1 MTLGDTECVR
11 RRWWGVAAGLGS
23 LGIVAALLVP
33 LRTALAI
40 STDALVLIVPVVLG
54 VALGG
59 FVAGALT
66 VVAGFLVYDFFFI
79 PPYGTLQVSSGQ
91 DWVALAVYAVV
102 MLLVARIVAALDVT
116 RTEARHG
123 REVMRQMAAVSESL
137 VADEPV
143 ETLLRSIVA
152 TARTVF
158 DVSGAALL
166 ELREGHL
173 VVVASSGEP
182 LSADDLARLD
192 PASGRPITVGPDD
205 LDGGGLRAIALS
217 SSGRA
222 VAMLALRGRPQKS
235 TEREVLTAFAND
247 AAVALERARLRD
259 EALRAQLLEEADRFR
274 HGLMGA
280 VSHDLRTP
288 LATIKVASSTL
299 LERGASLSAT
309 DAEELHRL
317 IDVEADRLTRM
328 VTNLLDLSRLE
339 AGVLTLHREAT
350 AAPRL
355 IDDALA
361 AVQTSLARQHVI
373 VEMDPDLP
381 ALAVDPG
388 LMHQALVNLLD
399 NALRHGPPTGTVTV
413 TVSRHGATVVLSVDD
428 EGPGVPENQREAV
441 FNRFTQFDTGGRS
454 GLGLTIARTFVEA
467 HGERIWCEAAPGGG
481 ARFSLTLPVAGAT

>member
-1 MTLGDTECVR
+1 M
-11 RRWWGVAAGLGS
+11 AAGLGS
-23 LGIVAALLVP
+23 LAVLASLLVP
-33 LRTALAI
+33 LRSVLAI

-54 VALGG
+54 VAVGG
-59 FVAGALT
+59 FLAGAVT

-91 DWVALAVYAVV
+91 DWVALAVYVVV

-116 RTEARHG
+116 RSEARHG
-123 REVMRQMAAVSESL
+123 REVVRQMAAVSESL

-143 ETLLRSIVA
+143 ETLLRSVVA
-152 TARTVF
+152 TARAVF
-158 DVSGAALL
+158 GVRGAALL
-166 ELREGHL
+166 QLRDGHL
-173 VVVASSGEP
+173 AVVASSGEP
-182 LSADDLARLD
+182 LTTEDLARLD
-192 PASGRPITVGPDD
+192 PASGRPVTVGPDV
-205 LDGGGLRAIALS
+205 LDHGGLRAVALS

-222 VAMLALRGRPQKS
+222 VAMLALRGEPETP

-247 AAVALERARLRD
+247 AAVALERARLRG

-288 LATIKVASSTL
+288 LATIKIASSTL
-299 LERGASLSAT
+299 LERGASLAAP
-309 DAEELHRL
+309 DADELHRL

-339 AGVLTLHREAT
+339 AGVLTLHHEVTT
-350 AAPRL
+350 ARAL

-361 AVQTSLARQHVI
+361 AVRTSLARQRV
-373 VEMDPDLP
+373 VVDVDADVPTLS
-381 ALAVDPG
+381 VDPG
-388 LMHQALVNLLD
+388 LMNQVLVNLLD
-399 NALRHGPPTGTVTV
+399 NALRHGPPTGTITVTV
-413 TVSRHGATVVLSVDD
+413 TRQGPHVVLSVDD
-428 EGPGVPENQREAV
+428 EGPGVREDQRGDV

-467 HGERIWCEAAPGGG
+467 HGERIWCETAPGGG
-481 ARFSLTLPVAGAT
+481 ARFSLTLPAQGTP

>member
-1 MTLGDTECVR
+1 M
-11 RRWWGVAAGLGS
+11 AAGLGS
-23 LGIVAALLVP
+23 LAVLATLLVP
-33 LRTALAI
+33 LRSALAI

-54 VALGG
+54 VAVGG
-59 FVAGALT
+59 FVAGAVT

-102 MLLVARIVAALDVT
+102 MLLVAQIVDALDVT

-158 DVSGAALL
+158 GVSGAALL
-166 ELREGHL
+166 QLREGRL

-182 LSADDLARLD
+182 LSPEDLARLD
-192 PASGRPITVGPDD
+192 PASGRPVRVGPDV
-205 LDGGGLRAIALS
+205 LDEGGLRAVALS

-222 VAMLALRGRPQKS
+222 VAMLALRGRPQTS

-247 AAVALERARLRD
+247 AAVALERARLRE

-299 LERGASLSAT
+299 LGRGASLAAP

-339 AGVLTLHREAT
+339 AGVLTLHHESMT
-350 AAPRL
+350 ADQL
-355 IDDALA
+355 VDDALA
-361 AVQTSLARQHVI
+361 AVRTSLARQRVV
-373 VEMDPDLP
+373 VEVEPDVP
-381 ALAVDPG
+381 TLAVDPG
-388 LMHQALVNLLD
+388 LMNQVLVNLLD
-399 NALRHGPPTGTVTV
+399 NASRHGPPTGTVTV
-413 TVSRHGATVVLSVDD
+413 TVARRGPEVVLSVDD
-428 EGPGVPENQREAV
+428 EGPGVPEDQREAV

-467 HGERIWCEAAPGGG
+467 HGGRVWCEAAPGGG
-481 ARFSLTLPVAGAT
+481 ARFSLTLRLARGV

>member
-1 MTLGDTECVR
+1 MR
-11 RRWWGVAAGLGS
+11 HRWWGLGAGLGS
-23 LGIVAALLVP
+23 LAALASLLVP
-33 LRTALAI
+33 LRAVLAI
-40 STDALVLIVPVVLG
+40 STDALVLIVPVVLA
-54 VALGG
+54 VAVGG
-59 FVAGALT
+59 FVAGAVT
-66 VVAGFLVYDFFFI
+66 VVAGFLVYDYLFI

-102 MLLVARIVAALDVT
+102 MLLVARIVDALDVT
-116 RTEARHG
+116 RSEARHG

-143 ETLLRSIVA
+143 DSLLRSIVA

-158 DVSGAALL
+158 GVPGAALL
-166 ELREGHL
+166 QLRDGHL
-173 VVVASSGEP
+173 VVVASAGEP
-182 LSADDLARLD
+182 LTEQDLARLD
-192 PASGRPITVGPDD
+192 PASGRPVSVGPVVHDD
-205 LDGGGLRAIALS
+205 GGLRAVALS

-222 VAMLALRGRPQKS
+222 VAMLALRGEPEAP
-235 TEREVLTAFAND
+235 TEREVLATFAND
-247 AAVALERARLRD
+247 AAVALERARLRE

-299 LERGASLSAT
+299 LERGASLSPS

-317 IDVEADRLTRM
+317 IDVETDRLTRM

-339 AGVLTLHREAT
+339 AGVLTLHREEMT
-350 AAPRL
+350 AGRL

-361 AVQTSLARQHVI
+361 AVRTSLTHQRV
-373 VEMDPDLP
+373 VVDVDPDVP
-381 ALAVDPG
+381 TLAVDPG
-388 LMHQALVNLLD
+388 LMNQVLVNLLD

-413 TVSRHGATVVLSVDD
+413 TATRRGPDVILSISD
-428 EGPGVPENQREAV
+428 EGPGVPEDQREAV
-441 FNRFTQFDTGGRS
+441 FNRFTRFDTGGRS

-467 HGERIWCEAAPGGG
+467 HGARIWCDAAPGGG
-481 ARFSLTLPVAGAT
+481 ARFSLTLAVAEAA